1 MGVPT
6 MRTGRLT
13 GRSRIV
19 SHVTS
24 DDDKDLTIDEL
35 ARKIGMTVRN
45 IRAHQ
50 SRGLLPP
57 PLLRGRTGYYG
68 AEHVARLELIQELQT
83 EGFNLD
89 LIRRLIEGAGGS
101 SSEVLRFKHALA
113 RPFADEQPANVGL
126 ADLIAQWGT
135 ADPRHLMQ
143 ALSIGLVRQLPD
155 GRFEVPS
162 PRLAKA
168 GMELQ
173 RLGVPLER
181 SLEFTAAVRE
191 QADRLAQTYVDLF
204 LETVWT
210 PFEQAGRPSEGWPAV
225 QEALERLHPLASES
239 LLAVFGMAMK
249 DAVDRASAQA
259 LKRMA
264 GDPADKPAA
273 ASS

>member
-1 MGVPT
+1 MY
-6 MRTGRLT
+6 
-13 GRSRIV
+13 
-19 SHVTS
+19 VTS

-35 ARKIGMTVRN
+35 AREIGMTVRN
-45 IRAHQ
+45 IRAHH

-57 PLLRGRTGYYG
+57 PMLRGRTGFYG
-68 AEHVARLELIQELQT
+68 AEHVARLKLIQELQS

-89 LIRRLIEGAGGS
+89 LIKRLLEGAGGS
-101 SSEVLRFKHALA
+101 SREVLRFKHALA
-113 RPFADEQPANVGL
+113 RPFGDEEPANVGI
-126 ADLIAQWGT
+126 ADLVALWGT
-135 ADPRHLMQ
+135 ADPRHLMK

-155 GRFEVPS
+155 GRFEVLS

-168 GMELQ
+168 GQELQ
-173 RLGVPLER
+173 RLGVSLER
-181 SLEFTAAVRE
+181 SLEFTASVLE
-191 QADRLAQTYVDLF
+191 HADRLAQDYVDLF

-210 PFEQAGRPSEGWPAV
+210 PFERAGRPSDGWPAV

-249 DAVDRASAQA
+249 DATDRESARA

-264 GDPADKPAA
+264 HDPAEETAA